1 MKTRFWS
8 SDWFAG
14 LIITILV
21 VVFSGSDSFQNLE
34 RSAYD
39 WGVRSTSRAASDQ
52 IVIIAIDDASIANIG
67 QWPWPRDLHAEL
79 ITALTGAGAK
89 VIGQTVLFLE
99 PQINPG
105 TLYIRDLIDFF
116 STASFNDVP
125 ADMDE
130 LSTLLGALNNGQADN
145 EAIANTLEF
154 YLQSDM
160 SSRLS
165 QDIET
170 LKVKLFEAEQALNT
184 DSKLAHSFSA
194 TKNVVLAMPLIPGI
208 PGDKPDRKL
217 PDYVLRNSVNQI
229 RDRISAQDR
238 GLFPVATVRA
248 IPPIPELGPF
258 ASAIGHLNTILDLD
272 GGIRSEALVLQY
284 YDRFYPSMSL
294 QIAAKSLDLDNND
307 MRMNLAE
314 SIELGSLEIKTDAQ
328 LMMNTFF
335 YSDTHGIPAFQ
346 VDSFY
351 DVVSGK
357 IPLDKYK
364 DKIVLIG
371 ATATGVASLQVTPI
385 SPGMAPVLT
394 LAHSISSILNE
405 DFFIEPEWSIWVRSA
420 IFSGIAL
427 YLMLTMPRL
436 KAGIAAVVSLVLLL
450 AIIASHYWLMTS
462 STIWIPLMG
471 PAVLLVLGHLLIIT
485 RRFLVSQGGKVKSDQ
500 GSLESNRLPGIANQ
514 GQLDSALWMKR

>member
-14 LIITILV
+14 FIITILV
-21 VVFSGSDSFQNLE
+21 VIFSGSASFQSLE

-67 QWPWPRDLHAEL
+67 EWPWPRDLHAKL
-79 ITALTGAGAK
+79 ITALAGAGAK
-89 VIGQTVLFLE
+89 VIGQTVFFLE

-130 LSTLLGALNNGQADN
+130 LSTLLGALNNSQVDN
-145 EAIANTLEF
+145 KAIANTLEF
-154 YLQSDM
+154 YLQSNM

-170 LKVKLFEAEQALNT
+170 LKVKLFEAEQALDT

-194 TKNVVLAMPLIPGI
+194 AKNVVLAMPLIPDTPRNK
-208 PGDKPDRKL
+208 PGREL

-229 RDRISAQDR
+229 RDRVSAQDR
-238 GLFPVATVRA
+238 GLLPVTRVRA
-248 IPPIPELGPF
+248 ISPIPEVGPF
-258 ASAIGHLNTILDLD
+258 ASAIGYLNTIPDLD
-272 GGIRSEALVLQY
+272 GGIRSEALVLRY
-284 YDRFYPSMSL
+284 YDRIYPSMSL
-294 QIAAKSLDLDNND
+294 QIAAKSLNLGNND
-307 MRMNLAE
+307 IRINLAQ
-314 SIELGSLEIKTDAQ
+314 SIELGSLEIKTDSQ
-328 LMMNTFF
+328 MMMNTFF
-335 YSDTHGIPAFQ
+335 YSDTAGIPAFQ

-357 IPLDKYK
+357 IPLDKYR

-371 ATATGVASLQVTPI
+371 TTATGVASLQVTPI
-385 SPGMAPVLT
+385 NPGMAPVLT

-436 KAGIAAVVSLVLLL
+436 KAAIAAVVSLVLLL
-450 AIIASHYWLMTS
+450 AIISSHYLLMTS
-462 STIWIPLMG
+462 NTLWIPLMG
-471 PAVLLVLGHLLIIT
+471 PAVLLVLGHLLITI
-485 RRFLVSQGGKVKSDQ
+485 RRFLISQRGKIKSDQ
-500 GSLESNRLPGIANQ
+500 GSLESDCMPGIANPD
-514 GQLDSALWMKR
+514 QLDSALWMKR